1 MAKKPQP
8 SAETETEA
16 VTEPQPRLAE
26 FEDAVTELEGLVE
39 ALETGDV
46 SLEQALA
53 RFERG
58 VTLARQCQQTL
69 KHAELRVDQLLSDGN
84 NETVAD
90 FDDPASDELAL
101 D

>member
-8 SAETETEA
+8 SAETEA

-90 FDDPASDELAL
+90 FDDPAGDELAPS
-101 D
+101 

>member
-1 MAKKPQP
+1 MAKKSQP
-8 SAETETEA
+8 SAETKAESETK
-16 VTEPQPRLAE
+16 PRLAE

-39 ALETGDV
+39 ALESGDV

-69 KHAELRVDQLLSDGN
+69 KHAELRVDQLLSDGDK
-84 NETVAD
+84 ETVAD
-90 FDDPASDELAL
+90 FDPPAGDELNL

>member
-1 MAKKPQP
+1 MAKK
-8 SAETETEA
+8 SAPPDEQD
-16 VTEPQPRLAE
+16 PKPRLAE
-26 FEDAVTELEGLVE
+26 FEDAVSELEGLVE

-69 KHAELRVDQLLSDGN
+69 KHAELRVDQLLGEAD
-84 NETVAD
+84 NETVTD
-90 FDDPASDELAL
+90 FDAPSE
-101 D
+101 